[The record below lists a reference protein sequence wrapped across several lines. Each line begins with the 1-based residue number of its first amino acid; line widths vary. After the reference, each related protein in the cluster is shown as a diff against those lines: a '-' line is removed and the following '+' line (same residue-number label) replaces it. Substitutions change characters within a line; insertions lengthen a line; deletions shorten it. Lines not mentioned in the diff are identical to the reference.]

1 MFEISIFE
9 KLFEFERP
17 NFFFFKISIFLLFS
31 RRFRSRKLG
40 IIRLVVCTPLTT
52 TPGFSFIY
60 IYIYMCVCVY
70 IYIYIYILYIYFF
83 LLSIY
88 LYIHLFIIHF
98 IYLYLYISRVMFHML
113 PPHHRRR
120 AKKMSKKFGR
130 RKADGGFAAEMS
142 LKESY

>member
-9 KLFEFERP
+9 KLFEFDLKGQI
-17 NFFFFKISIFLLFS
+17 FFFKIFLLSS

-60 IYIYMCVCVY
+60 IYIYVCVY
-70 IYIYIYILYIYFF
+70 IYIYIYIFYIYFF

-98 IYLYLYISRVMFHML
+98 IYLYLYISRVVFHML

-120 AKKMSKKFGR
+120 TKKMSKKFGR

>member
-1 MFEISIFE
+1 MRFQSLKNCSNLKGQIY
-9 KLFEFERP
+9 
-17 NFFFFKISIFLLFS
+17 FFFKIFIIFSQISISKTWNNPS
-31 RRFRSRKLG
+31 RRLHAVDDDARFL
-40 IIRLVVCTPLTT
+40 
-52 TPGFSFIY
+52 IY
-60 IYIYMCVCVY
+60 IYIYICVC
-70 IYIYIYILYIYFF
+70 IYIYILYIYFF